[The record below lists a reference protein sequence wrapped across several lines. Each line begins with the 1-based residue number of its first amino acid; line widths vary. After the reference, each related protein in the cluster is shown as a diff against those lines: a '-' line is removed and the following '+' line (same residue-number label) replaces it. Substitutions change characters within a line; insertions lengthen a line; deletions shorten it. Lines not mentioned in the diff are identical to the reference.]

1 MTICS
6 TSPRLRGRAF
16 CVCFIVALLLVT
28 DDWECVNKKNRGA
41 SLAGSQRWYAACRRM
56 EADVK
61 LVCNFQEHLLRTPA
75 VADSKNEETFK
86 VVDRRLFGEDGELRQ
101 DVVEQERR
109 NEEAAEK
116 KAAAQAESKA
126 KAAAAAAAAA
136 ATMPAPTQN
145 AGAVAANAGSAGA
158 PGNGAGLAEVTPEDA
173 AAEAQDSGEINP
185 TSRSFQML
193 IDFLTRN
200 AAAMLGG
207 MADPRTGQAFVD
219 LEGAREVI
227 DMLDALREKTRGNL
241 SKEDDNLLIEV
252 IGSLKLTFME
262 ISKVA
267 AEQMAKKAKA
277 K

>member
-1 MTICS
+1 
-6 TSPRLRGRAF
+6 
-16 CVCFIVALLLVT
+16 
-28 DDWECVNKKNRGA
+28 
-41 SLAGSQRWYAACRRM
+41 M

-61 LVCNFQEHLLRTPA
+61 LICNFQEHLLRIPA

-116 KAAAQAESKA
+116 KAAAQAETKA
-126 KAAAAAAAAA
+126 KAAAASSAGK
-136 ATMPAPTQN
+136 ATPAPASN
-145 AGAVAANAGSAGA
+145 PIAANADALGA
-158 PGNGAGLAEVTPEDA
+158 AGNGAGLAAVTPEDA
-173 AAEAQDSGEINP
+173 AAEAQDSGEMNP

-241 SKEDDNLLIEV
+241 SKDDDNLLIEV